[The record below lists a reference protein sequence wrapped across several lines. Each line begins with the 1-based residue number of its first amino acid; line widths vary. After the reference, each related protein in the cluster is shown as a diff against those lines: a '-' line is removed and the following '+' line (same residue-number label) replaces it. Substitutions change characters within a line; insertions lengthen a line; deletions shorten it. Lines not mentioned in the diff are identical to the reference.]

1 MNRGYVTSD
10 EQLMAEVSAGSR
22 EAFEDLFGRYREPVW
37 RFFARRLPN
46 PATVEELAQDVF
58 VALLQNRVRYEPR
71 APFRAYLFGIAWN
84 VLLAEK
90 RRAARVREDPV
101 VADVDHSGTTLDA
114 SLWVRRA
121 LAGLDDEQRELVM
134 LREYEGLTYEEIAA
148 LLRVPL
154 NTVRSRLFRARM
166 ELRDVLSRER
176 PLEPKVSYESR

>member
-1 MNRGYVTSD
+1 MDRGRVTSD
-10 EQLMAEVSAGSR
+10 EQLMAEVGAGSR
-22 EAFEDLFGRYREPVW
+22 EAFDELFARHRDAVW

-46 PATVEELAQDVF
+46 PGRAEELVQDVF
-58 VALLQNRVRYEPR
+58 LAILQNKSRYEPR

-84 VLLAEK
+84 TLLAEK
-90 RRAARVREDPV
+90 RRRVRVREDPIAAD
-101 VADVDHSGTTLDA
+101 VADSRGGPDE

-121 LAGLDDEQRELVM
+121 LAGLPDEQRELVM

-166 ELRDVLSRER
+166 ELRDVLSGER